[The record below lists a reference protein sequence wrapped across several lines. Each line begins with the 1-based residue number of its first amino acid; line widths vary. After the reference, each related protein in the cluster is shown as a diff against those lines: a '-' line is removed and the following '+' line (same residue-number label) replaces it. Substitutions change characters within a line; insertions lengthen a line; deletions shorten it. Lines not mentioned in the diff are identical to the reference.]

1 MIVTPTFML
10 VSCCWPLL
18 SMACAKQGSRR
29 QPSHRLEAAG
39 LPGVMPRDAGQ
50 ALQLHPWI
58 LPHGHSKRRHCYA
71 LALSALSAAWEH
83 IVTHDLLFAVQVFL
97 NLVLEFVPET
107 VYRISKHYSKN
118 SQRMPTLFVKL
129 YVYQVG
135 ACSSACCWHCCVPQL
150 QQEYAHPACGVV
162 LMVGEG
168 GHPHNNSVRHSSPCC
183 RWCCCVWRSSGVAGF
198 RLLNV
203 GLAGPGHI
211 CRQCVC
217 VQTTT
222 PPQFPCTADVHRCC
236 TLSISGVCQPHTALI
251 TDVRSYVV
259 GCCCCSKDSQ
269 LCRLDH

>member
-1 MIVTPTFML
+1 MLHDCDPYLHVGEMLLASPVYGMCKAREQEAAEPPLRGCWAARCHAKGCWPSPPASSMDLATWAQQMQALLHPCILCL
-10 VSCCWPLL
+10 VSCLGTHCHSCDLL
-18 SMACAKQGSRR
+18 S
-29 QPSHRLEAAG
+29 
-39 LPGVMPRDAGQ
+39 
-50 ALQLHPWI
+50 
-58 LPHGHSKRRHCYA
+58 
-71 LALSALSAAWEH
+71 
-83 IVTHDLLFAVQVFL
+83 AVQVFL

-150 QQEYAHPACGVV
+150 QQKYAHPACGVV

-217 VQTTT
+217 VQTTS

-236 TLSISGVCQPHTALI
+236 TLSISGVCQPQHGPYRCQI
-251 TDVRSYVV
+251 I
-259 GCCCCSKDSQ
+259 CCW
-269 LCRLDH
+269 LLLL